1 MPETETILEFSK
13 RMGLSETLIR
23 QYAKQGL
30 LPIIPVGKKHVK
42 VLIDGA
48 REAVRQIAQAH
59 ANELAATMPVPIS
72 SYYVNENKVYRG
84 RPPGISRHKRSNEG
98 R

>member
-1 MPETETILEFSK
+1 MSGLPETETILEFSK

-30 LPIIPVGKKHVK
+30 LPIIPVGKKHVR
-42 VLIDGA
+42 VLIEGA
-48 REAVRQIAQAH
+48 REAIWKIARAH
-59 ANELAATMPVPIS
+59 ADELAATMPVPIS
-72 SYYVNENKVYRG
+72 SNYSDKTDRG
-84 RPPGISRHKRSNEG
+84 RPPGINRHKSNGG